1 MVDEWNRKY
10 ETDLEEINSKISK
23 LSEKRE
29 KDVKRLVQL
38 RVTLYYYFKQTR
50 AEKDRAD
57 KIAIEDKA
65 KRSERI
71 KKERERE
78 EERRLGACI
87 LIQHTYKRYKVTG

>member
-38 RVTLYYYFKQTR
+38 RVTLYYYFK
-50 AEKDRAD
+50 
-57 KIAIEDKA
+57 
-65 KRSERI
+65 
-71 KKERERE
+71 
-78 EERRLGACI
+78 
-87 LIQHTYKRYKVTG
+87 